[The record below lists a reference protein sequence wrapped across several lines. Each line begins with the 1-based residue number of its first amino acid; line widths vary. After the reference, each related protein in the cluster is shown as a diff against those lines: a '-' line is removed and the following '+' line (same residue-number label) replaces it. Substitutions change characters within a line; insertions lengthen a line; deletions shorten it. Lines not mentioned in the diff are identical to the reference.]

1 MSEYIYQWM
10 LLTASFNTIVGQM
23 AEILPA
29 QSAVEGTWISNK
41 SYNAVTKLVGAHRRS
56 IYFTATSRS
65 IIGVLAMQRSDWVT
79 SFAGFLRRFRD
90 PNRISDRVPRIR
102 DDYHRVPKIRENWV
116 PRIRNRVPR
125 IREIGSLQIHTG
137 YLTFSLKKTLVFRD
151 VWVWRALSLGTT

>member
-65 IIGVLAMQRSDWVT
+65 IIGVLAMQRSHWVT

-102 DDYHRVPKIRENWV
+102 EDYHRVPK
-116 PRIRNRVPR
+116 

-137 YLTFSLKKTLVFRD
+137 YLTYSLKKTLVFRD

>member
-65 IIGVLAMQRSDWVT
+65 FIGVLAMQRSDWVT

-102 DDYHRVPKIRENWV
+102 EDYHRVPK
-116 PRIRNRVPR
+116 

-137 YLTFSLKKTLVFRD
+137 YLTYSLKKTLVFRD